1 MRTVLN
7 SAHDAA
13 GAQFCAYHGWEIP
26 ENFGSVEAEY
36 QALRHAAGIVDL
48 SFRGKLVATG
58 EDRARFLQ
66 GMLSNDVEQLQPGQG
81 NYCFLLNAQGH
92 ILADLNVL
100 VQPERLLLD
109 CEPLVTEK
117 LRMTLERYIIMD
129 EVELEDRSA
138 DLGTLAVEGPAALQV
153 VSAALGV
160 EALRLETL
168 PAEPLAH
175 LSPDGKSDFL
185 LVRTALT
192 TVLTGEGFWIVAPTE
207 HLPNFWQK
215 LTRAA
220 GPLGGQPVG
229 LAALEV
235 ARIEAGVPRYGA
247 DIEERIIPQE
257 TGQFRALSFTK
268 GCYVGQEIVERVRS
282 RGRVNRK
289 LVGLVAAAGSVLRAG
304 MKIAAGDR
312 DVGRVTSAAHSFAL
326 GKPIA
331 LAYLRHEFS
340 EPGSQVEVE
349 GTTAE
354 VAPLPFPGV

>member
-1 MRTVLN
+1 MTSRLAMRTALDSVH
-7 SAHDAA
+7 SAA

-36 QALRHAAGIVDL
+36 QALRHAAGIIDL

-66 GMLSNDVEQLQPGQG
+66 GMVSNEVEQLQPGQG
-81 NYCFLLNAQGH
+81 NYCFLLNVQGH
-92 ILADLNVL
+92 ILADLNL
-100 VQPERLLLD
+100 LAQPERLLLD

-117 LRMTLERYIIMD
+117 LRTTLERYIIMD

-138 DLGTLAVEGPAALQV
+138 HLGTLAVEGPAAPQV

-160 EALRLETL
+160 DEL

-175 LSPDGKSDFL
+175 LSPDGNPDFL
-185 LVRTALT
+185 LLRTA
-192 TVLTGEGFWIVAPTE
+192 LTGEGFWIVAQTE

-215 LTRAA
+215 LTKAA
-220 GPLGGQPVG
+220 EPLGGRPVG
-229 LAALEV
+229 FAALEV
-235 ARIEAGVPRYGA
+235 ARIEAGTPRYGA

-268 GCYVGQEIVERVRS
+268 GCYLGQEIVERVRS
-282 RGRVNRK
+282 RGHVNRK
-289 LVGLVAAAGSVLRAG
+289 LVGLVAPAGSPLRAG
-304 MKIAAGDR
+304 MKLQAS
-312 DVGRVTSAAHSFAL
+312 GREIGRITSAARSFAL

-340 EPGSQVEVE
+340 DPGNQVEVE
-349 GTTAE
+349 GIQAQ
-354 VAPLPFPGV
+354 VAPLPFPDA

>member
-1 MRTVLN
+1 MRTVLD
-7 SAHDAA
+7 SVHSAA

-36 QALRHAAGIVDL
+36 QALRRAAGIVDL

-58 EDRARFLQ
+58 EDRAHFLQ
-66 GMLSNDVEQLQPGQG
+66 GMLSNEVEQLRSGQG

-117 LRMTLERYIIMD
+117 LRTTLERYIIMD

-138 DLGTLAVEGPAALQV
+138 HLGTVAVEGPAARQV
-153 VSAALGV
+153 VSEV
-160 EALRLETL
+160 LRLETL

-185 LVRTALT
+185 LLRTA
-192 TVLTGEGFWIVAPTE
+192 LTGEGFWIVAPVE
-207 HLPNFWQK
+207 RLPELWQA
-215 LTRAA
+215 LVEAA
-220 GPLGGQPVG
+220 RPLGGRPVG

-235 ARIEAGVPRYGA
+235 ARIEAGIPRYGA

-268 GCYVGQEIVERVRS
+268 GCYLGQEIVERVRS
-282 RGRVNRK
+282 RGKVNRK
-289 LVGLVAAAGSVLRAG
+289 LVGLVAPAGAPLRVG
-304 MKIAAGDR
+304 MKIAAGGR
-312 DVGRVTSAAHSFAL
+312 DSGREIGRVTSAAHSFAL

-340 EPGSQVEVE
+340 NSGTQVEVE
-349 GTTAE
+349 GIQAH
-354 VAPLPFPGV
+354 VASLPFPDA

>member
-7 SAHDAA
+7 SAHNAV
-13 GAQFCAYHGWEIP
+13 GAQFCVYHGWEIP

-36 QALRHAAGIVDL
+36 QALRRAAGIVDL

-92 ILADLNVL
+92 ILADMNVL

-117 LRMTLERYIIMD
+117 LRTTLERYIIMD

-168 PAEPLAH
+168 PAEPLVH

-185 LVRTALT
+185 LVRTALM
-192 TVLTGEGFWIVAPTE
+192 GEGFWIVAPTE

-215 LTRAA
+215 LTKAA
-220 GPLGGQPVG
+220 GPLGGRPVG

-247 DIEERIIPQE
+247 DIQERIIPQE

-289 LVGLVAAAGSVLRAG
+289 LVGLMAPAEAALRAG
-304 MKIAAGDR
+304 MKIAAGGR
-312 DVGRVTSAAHSFAL
+312 DSSREIGRITSAAHSFAL
-326 GKPIA
+326 DKSIA

>member
-1 MRTVLN
+1 MTSRLVMRTVLN
-7 SAHDAA
+7 SVHTAA

-36 QALRHAAGIVDL
+36 QALRRAAGIVDL

-66 GMLSNDVEQLQPGQG
+66 GMVSNDVEQLQPGQG

-109 CEPLVTEK
+109 CEPFLTEE
-117 LRMTLERYIIMD
+117 LRTTLERYIIMD

-138 DLGTLAVEGPAALQV
+138 HLGTLAVEGPATPQV

-160 EALRLETL
+160 DEL

-175 LSPDGKSDFL
+175 LSPDGNPDFL
-185 LVRTALT
+185 LVRTA
-192 TVLTGEGFWIVAPTE
+192 LTGEGFWIVAPVE
-207 HLPNFWQK
+207 RLPELWQA
-215 LTRAA
+215 LVEAA
-220 GPLGGQPVG
+220 RPLGGRPVG
-229 LAALEV
+229 FAALEV
-235 ARIEAGVPRYGA
+235 ARIEAGTPRYGA
-247 DIEERIIPQE
+247 DIEENNIPQE

-268 GCYVGQEIVERVRS
+268 GCYLGQEIVERVRS
-282 RGRVNRK
+282 RGKVNRK
-289 LVGLVAAAGSVLRAG
+289 MVGLVAPAGAPLRVG

-312 DVGRVTSAAHSFAL
+312 DIGRVTSAAHSFAL

-340 EPGSQVEVE
+340 QPGAQVQVE
-349 GTTAE
+349 GMTAE
-354 VAPLPFPGV
+354 VSPLPFPGV